1 MMSEKI
7 LSLSQSKLARQ
18 ILRFLMVGGTCYV
31 TVMVLLTLFIEVG
44 GLGVNPANILS
55 TSMVVALNYY
65 LNVKFVFE
73 PGRHAAWK
81 QLSGYLLFGGI
92 GYLGNIVAMYLL
104 DAYTDIHYAIAKTM
118 VVVFVAAFNFVTR
131 KFLVFNG

>member
-1 MMSEKI
+1 MSEKI
-7 LSLSQSKLARQ
+7 LSFFHAKLARQ

-31 TVMVLLTLFIEVG
+31 VVMVLLTLFIEVG
-44 GLGVNPANILS
+44 GLGVNLANILA

-73 PGRHAAWK
+73 AGRHAAWK

-92 GYLGNIVAMYLL
+92 GYLGNSVAMYLL
-104 DAYTDIHYAIAKTM
+104 DAYTDLHYAIAKTM
-118 VVVFVAAFNFVTR
+118 VVIFVAAFNFATR

>member
-1 MMSEKI
+1 MSEKI

-18 ILRFLMVGGTCYV
+18 VLRFIMVGGTCYLA
-31 TVMVLLTLFIEVG
+31 VMLLLTLFIEIG
-44 GLGVNPANILS
+44 GLGVNPANILAS
-55 TSMVVALNYY
+55 TLVVALNYY

-92 GYLGNIVAMYLL
+92 GYLGNIAVMYLF
-104 DAYTDIHYAIAKTM
+104 DAYTDLHYTVAKTL
-118 VVVFVAAFNFVTR
+118 VVIFVAAFNFLTR
-131 KFLVFNG
+131 KFLVFKG